1 LHRVF
6 VRITRFKQETE
17 MKHFLAVAMTALTL
31 GMPAFAQGTHNHAA
45 PAAKAVSGTLY
56 DGEVKRVSKD
66 TKRVTLAHGPLT
78 GFDMPAM
85 TMAFPVKDAALLDQL
100 KPGDK
105 VRFALEKSGEDM
117 VVTRIEPAR

>member
-1 LHRVF
+1 
-6 VRITRFKQETE
+6 
-17 MKHFLAVAMTALTL
+17 MKHSIAVALLA
-31 GMPAFAQGTHNHAA
+31 GWFVMPAYSQAPHNHPA
-45 PAAKAVSGTLY
+45 PAAKAATSTLY

-85 TMAFPVKDAALLDQL
+85 TMAFPVKDAAALDKL

-105 VRFALEKSGEDM
+105 VRFALEKAGEDL
-117 VVTRIEPAR
+117 VVTRIEPVR

>member
-1 LHRVF
+1 
-6 VRITRFKQETE
+6 
-17 MKHFLAVAMTALTL
+17 MKHLLAAALAALTL
-31 GMPAFAQGTHNHAA
+31 TLPAFAQGTHNHTA
-45 PAAKAVSGTLY
+45 PTAKAVSGTLY

-78 GFDMPAM
+78 GFEMPAM
-85 TMAFPVKDAALLDQL
+85 TMAFPVRDAAALDKL

-105 VRFALEKSGEDM
+105 VRFALEKVGEDL

>member
-1 LHRVF
+1 
-6 VRITRFKQETE
+6 
-17 MKHFLAVAMTALTL
+17 MKHFLAAALAAMTLAV
-31 GMPAFAQGTHNHAA
+31 PAFAQSTHNHAA
-45 PAAKAVSGTLY
+45 PAANAVSGTLY

-78 GFDMPAM
+78 GLDMPAM
-85 TMAFPVKDAALLDQL
+85 TMAFPVKDAALLDKL

>member
-1 LHRVF
+1 
-6 VRITRFKQETE
+6 
-17 MKHFLAVAMTALTL
+17 MKHTLAAALTALAL
-31 GMPAFAQGTHNHAA
+31 SVPAFAQGTHNHAA
-45 PAAKAVSGTLY
+45 PAAKHVSGTLY

-85 TMAFPVKDAALLDQL
+85 TMAFPVKDAAALDKL
-100 KPGDK
+100 KVGDK
-105 VRFALEKSGEDM
+105 VRFALEKAGEDL

>member
-1 LHRVF
+1 LAESRGIHRE
-6 VRITRFKQETE
+6 IE
-17 MKHFLAVAMTALTL
+17 MKQLLAVVLVALAAAS
-31 GMPAFAQGTHNHAA
+31 PAFAQVTHNHAA
-45 PAAKAVSGTLY
+45 PAAKAVPGTLY

-85 TMAFPVKDAALLDQL
+85 TMAFPVRNTGDLDKL

-105 VRFALEKSGEDM
+105 VRFALEKSGEDL

>member
-1 LHRVF
+1 M
-6 VRITRFKQETE
+6 KQL
-17 MKHFLAVAMTALTL
+17 LAVVLVALAAAS
-31 GMPAFAQGTHNHAA
+31 PAFAQVTHNHAA
-45 PAAKAVSGTLY
+45 PAAKAVAGTLY

-85 TMAFPVKDAALLDQL
+85 TMAFPVKNAAELDKL

-105 VRFALEKSGEDM
+105 VRFALEKSGEDL
-117 VVTRIEPAR
+117 VVSRIEPAR

>member
-1 LHRVF
+1 
-6 VRITRFKQETE
+6 
-17 MKHFLAVAMTALTL
+17 MKHVLAAALAALT
-31 GMPAFAQGTHNHAA
+31 MAVPAFAQGTHNHAA

-66 TKRVTLAHGPLT
+66 TKRVTLAHGPLKA
-78 GFDMPAM
+78 FDMPAM
-85 TMAFPVKDAALLDQL
+85 TMAFPVNDAAALEKL

-105 VRFALEKSGEDM
+105 VRFALDKAGEDL